1 MKKFVLGIVLSVSVC
16 VSGCLGPGLSGEM
29 SREQAILRYNG
40 GIAEDLWIEELDTVS
55 RNLPM
60 PGVKSVQLADGFLF
74 YKTELSDGMWM
85 VTDVIPPADAPDA
98 LKALAKSLRK
108 DAPKPLEFVLSD
120 GALFR
125 NGVPVSVSELSA
137 LVADWAKLPESQRPE
152 IKIFADR
159 DARAADLSK
168 FLKIFESGNLAEVE
182 VLFAEEKGN

>member
-1 MKKFVLGIVLSVSVC
+1 MKKFVSGIVLSAGLC
-16 VSGCLGPGLSGEM
+16 VSGCLGPGLSGDM
-29 SREQAILRYNG
+29 SREQAIRLYDG
-40 GIAEDLWIEELDTVS
+40 GISEELWIEKLDTVS

-108 DAPKPLEFVLSD
+108 DAPKPLEFVLSSGVLFRD
-120 GALFR
+120 GA
-125 NGVPVSVSELSA
+125 PVSEAELRES
-137 LVADWAKLPESQRPE
+137 VAGWAKQPESQRPE
-152 IKIFADR
+152 IKILADK

-168 FLKIFESGNLAEVE
+168 FLKIFEHGNLAEVE
-182 VLFAEEKGN
+182 VLFAEEREN